1 MLVYDTVH
9 RRTMGE
15 LTVHPWLTVN
25 FSLTTKKNT
34 FSNLN
39 FVKGRC
45 DKGPA
50 KDIITMMRE
59 FQEENERRRVT
70 AENNST
76 ALVNDEENQMISQ
89 SIPNQSSESSTPIIQ
104 RKYLNSDRRINID
117 RNKFHSKSNKTQS
130 DSLKVAGFFLCFNLI
145 SLSR

>member
-1 MLVYDTVH
+1 
-9 RRTMGE
+9 
-15 LTVHPWLTVN
+15 
-25 FSLTTKKNT
+25 
-34 FSNLN
+34 
-39 FVKGRC
+39 
-45 DKGPA
+45 
-50 KDIITMMRE
+50 MRE

-145 SLSR
+145 SLSRWIISILDSKTFNNKFFEWFRYESFE